1 MELIHWPGVPFLV
14 EIKLPA
20 NMKIKMWWIKPSGE
34 SAGLLKFMLT
44 CEDEQ
49 DEDTSPSKFAD
60 IPWKVENYNP
70 VIKYIYIY
78 IYYII
83 YIYSITMSHIASKT
97 LIFGATYLS
106 FVLPMPVSPIFGRQV
121 IRGQP
126 QHGQKSGTPGN
137 MMKYGWQIS
146 SIASWKHM
154 FLSF

>member
-1 MELIHWPGVPFLV
+1 
-14 EIKLPA
+14 
-20 NMKIKMWWIKPSGE
+20 MKTLHHQS
-34 SAGLLKFMLT
+34 SLT
-44 CEDEQ
+44 YHE
-49 DEDTSPSKFAD
+49 
-60 IPWKVENYNP
+60 KVENYNP
-70 VIKYIYIY
+70 VIKYIY